1 MRSNE
6 MFVFKIFDS
15 NTNVAQFDAHTAF
28 INENVPATNTEQ
40 CTVEMHCL
48 VFYDE

>member
-1 MRSNE
+1 

-15 NTNVAQFDAHTAF
+15 NPNVARFGAHTAF
-28 INENVPATNTEQ
+28 INENAPSTNTEQ
-40 CTVEMHCL
+40 CSVEMRCL